1 MMVKNGINRGSS
13 KIPTFLTSVPMFIRN
28 VYAETLLEDFFV
40 SAVASVL
47 AIRFYLYIGGFPQ
60 LSFGPFHIAHM
71 LWGGFLMLI
80 ALVIMLAFLNHHM
93 KVVAAVVG
101 GIGFGAFI
109 DELGK
114 FVTRDNDYFFQP
126 TVALIYVI
134 FVLIFFIIRFIAKR
148 QSLSSQECLANA
160 FDIAEQGSMVG
171 LDFEEQA
178 HALKLLE
185 RCPKGIVRDN
195 LETILQNIQV
205 TSTPPSRFLSRFHT
219 KVDRFYEWAAHR
231 WWFSSIVI
239 TFFALSA
246 VTSIYAVVAVVE
258 WSWGLVLWV
267 AAGFIILA
275 ALVWSRQVKIRYLNY
290 VISVS
295 IIVISI
301 MISWAIIGNLKG
313 MPLSIIDWAQFI
325 FPSISAV
332 LIAIGIVSLIQSRL
346 RAYLMFRRAIL
357 VSIFFTQVLSF
368 YEQQLLALSG
378 FILDILILIA
388 LRYLITHEDIKRKAQ
403 LIM

>member
-1 MMVKNGINRGSS
+1 MMVKNGSS
-13 KIPTFLTSVPMFIRN
+13 RVSNKIPSFLTSIPMFVRN

-47 AIRFYLYIGGFPQ
+47 AIRFYLYIAGFPQ

-80 ALVIMLAFLNHHM
+80 ALVILLSFLNHHM

-126 TVALIYVI
+126 TVALIYII
-134 FVLIFFIIRFIAKR
+134 FVLIFFTIRFIVKR
-148 QSLSSQECLANA
+148 QSFSSQECLANA
-160 FDIAEQGSMVG
+160 LDIAEQGSMVG
-171 LDFEEQA
+171 LDREEQA

-185 RCPKGIVRDN
+185 KCPGSPIREN

-205 TSTPPSRFLSRFHT
+205 TSSSPSRFLSRFHT

-231 WWFSSIVI
+231 WWFSGIVI
-239 TFFALSA
+239 TFFTLSA
-246 VTSIYAVVAVVE
+246 VTSVYAVVAVVE
-258 WSWGLVLWV
+258 WSWGLALWV
-267 AAGFIILA
+267 AGGFIILS
-275 ALVWSRQVKIRYLNY
+275 ALVWSRRVKMRYLNY
-290 VISVS
+290 IISVS

-301 MISWAIIGNLKG
+301 LISWAIVGNLKG

-332 LIAIGIVSLIQSRL
+332 LIAIGIVSLIHSRL
-346 RAYLMFRRAIL
+346 QAYLMFRRAIL

-378 FILDILILIA
+378 LILDIVILIA
-388 LRYLITHEDIKRKAQ
+388 LRYLITHEDIKRKSQ
-403 LIM
+403 IIT